1 MPIWIRI
8 APKSAAAAGAG
19 ANSPSWTATPTPTS
33 TGEIAAG
40 IVWGRAAITHAFARV
55 GSAFELIAGGSG
67 GRPKATAVAGSRN
80 CFRCGAEAR
89 TVDRTDPR
97 ATYDD
102 PSEAE
107 RVTEVESEQFEV
119 ERVERRQELL
129 EAPGYRRRPRRWI
142 PDAGDSGR
150 EEIMVL
156 AGDDSHALIAARRA
170 AELASAADDAS
181 LTLFDVQP
189 PAADTEAD
197 RSH

>member
-1 MPIWIRI
+1 M
-8 APKSAAAAGAG
+8 
-19 ANSPSWTATPTPTS
+19 
-33 TGEIAAG
+33 
-40 IVWGRAAITHAFARV
+40 
-55 GSAFELIAGGSG
+55 
-67 GRPKATAVAGSRN
+67 
-80 CFRCGAEAR
+80 
-89 TVDRTDPR
+89 DRTDPR